1 MSTPR
6 LDQKGFVH
14 RDGTL
19 EKIVGSF
26 EVDAAPATAL
36 TNLRGNGY
44 TGAVTAAGRYTL
56 TLTDAASRLVSGS
69 ATCEITSGAVDMYAQ
84 LGTFT
89 PGATGAAT
97 VVIRCMTGAAETDL
111 PVGDRV
117 HFELTVYGN
126 PIDA

>member
-6 LDQKGFVH
+6 LDKRGFTNH
-14 RDGTL
+14 NPTT

-36 TNLRGNGY
+36 ANIRGVGF

-56 TLTDAASRLVSGS
+56 TLDNAAYRLVSGS

-89 PGATGAAT
+89 GGAAPT
-97 VVIRCMTGAAETDL
+97 VVIRCMTAAVETDL

-126 PIDA
+126 PVDA